1 MLEILKIANCSEK
14 YIEVSDGVSL
24 HITDKGTGQPI
35 VLLPGLPMSD
45 EIFKFTYDVL
55 VANGYRA
62 IGITLRGFGKSDS
75 ASHYNIN
82 LHAKDLHMVLLALEL
97 ENVVL
102 AGYSY
107 GGSIAA
113 YFIARYKPKNV
124 IQLILISA
132 NVPSYIQ
139 RDNYPYG
146 LTEEAFN
153 EVIAL
158 SQTNLKEMVDVYGP
172 LFQLEKVFM
181 PLLLG
186 NWITGINLQ
195 ASQKAVTQ
203 GLIILRELDLR
214 PLLSQIEIPTTIFH
228 DKNDKTVP
236 FELAEQTLLGIKNS
250 KLVTFTQG
258 GHWFIFTEIQ
268 KFNEELLKAITIYP
282 GTFKTLPIVD

>member
-1 MLEILKIANCSEK
+1 MLELLKTKNYSEK
-14 YIEVSDGVSL
+14 YIEVGEGARL
-24 HITDKGTGQPI
+24 HITDRGTGQPV
-35 VLLPGLPMSD
+35 VLIPGLPMSD
-45 EIFKFTYDVL
+45 EMFKFTYDAL
-55 VANGYRA
+55 VENGYRA

-82 LHAKDLHMVLLALEL
+82 LHAKDLHIVLLALEL

-113 YFIARYKPKNV
+113 YFVARYQPKSV

-132 NVPSYIQ
+132 NVPAYVQ

-146 LTEEAFN
+146 LKKEALDQI
-153 EVIAL
+153 IAF
-158 SQTNLKEMVDVYGP
+158 SRTNLREMLNVYGP
-172 LFQLEKVFM
+172 LFQLQESFM
-181 PLLLG
+181 PLSIG
-186 NWITGINLQ
+186 NWINGINLQ
-195 ASQKAVTQ
+195 ATQEAVTQ

-236 FELAEQTLLGIKNS
+236 FDLAEQALLGIKNAT
-250 KLVTFTQG
+250 LVTFNQG
-258 GHWFIFTEIQ
+258 GHWFVFTETE
-268 KFNEELLKAITIYP
+268 KFNKELLKAIA
-282 GTFKTLPIVD
+282 K

>member
-14 YIEVSDGVSL
+14 YIKVSDGVSL

-113 YFIARYKPKNV
+113 YFVARYQPKSV
-124 IQLILISA
+124 KQLILISA
-132 NVPSYIQ
+132 NVPSYVQ
-139 RDNYPYG
+139 RENYPYG
-146 LTEEAFN
+146 LKKDTFN
-153 EVIAL
+153 QIISF
-158 SQTNLKEMVDVYGP
+158 SQTNLKEMVNVYGP
-172 LFQLEKVFM
+172 LFQLEESFM
-181 PLLLG
+181 PLSIG
-186 NWITGINLQ
+186 NWITAINLQ
-195 ASQKAVTQ
+195 ATQKAVTQ

-214 PLLSQIEIPTTIFH
+214 PLLSHIEIPTTIFH

-236 FELAEQTLLGIKNS
+236 FDLAEQTLLAIRDA
-250 KLVTFTQG
+250 KLVIFDQG
-258 GHWFIFTEIQ
+258 GHWFIFTEIER
-268 KFNEELLKAITIYP
+268 FNKELLKAIA
-282 GTFKTLPIVD
+282 K